1 MFSLPPDKA
10 GDRPPVPDDQAALP
24 EQSPEDTDAGWGER
38 PEADDDELR
47 YGERPPHWGSD

>member
-10 GDRPPVPDDQAALP
+10 GDRPPVPDNKAALP
-24 EQSPEDTDAGWGER
+24 DQSPEDTDANWGER
-38 PEADDDELR
+38 PDPDDDELR